1 MVEEMNL
8 LSSGMPTE
16 ESVDEDVSKPCMR
29 HNDSRRFKPPIES
42 DGPLTLADPRALK
55 DPFQMTPSRTD
66 VRALRPKDMSRRV
79 GSRFGPDDHE
89 RIPGLQDHLMRIA

>member
-1 MVEEMNL
+1 MKMFRNL
-8 LSSGMPTE
+8 VCGITVPE
-16 ESVDEDVSKPCMR
+16 GI
-29 HNDSRRFKPPIES
+29 KPPIES

-66 VRALRPKDMSRRV
+66 VRALRSKDMSRRV